1 MNHTV
6 FFLGMAVLQVVFITY
21 QYALFKRK
29 EYVYY
34 ILYSLLISSFVCYKS
49 FPQYNPFRAFVT
61 PTETFTAGRSF
72 LVLAYGMYF
81 RFGRH
86 FTETM
91 TYHKGLDRMLHR
103 VEQIFI
109 GYGLLDLASLIVGLP
124 YQVLELPTRLLF
136 LASIPFFTYVIFF
149 LITRRRRLTTLLVVG
164 SALLLFCGS
173 AGFIDQA
180 YVSKTAHDTHYY
192 IGYLEAGIC
201 AEFLFLNYGLIY
213 KTRMIQKENLRLEVE
228 KQVELYK
235 HRVRISNDLHDE
247 VGATLS
253 GIALYSQLTKH
264 QISLHLTEKVSESLD
279 RMQESAIE
287 MVEKLSDIV
296 WSVNP
301 DQDSFEKLLQRLDDY
316 LRSAAMAKGIDVSTS
331 FAPIPPNRISMDVRR
346 QTYLLLKEAINNAIK
361 YSAARQIR
369 FSVSID
375 DGHLVFEVAD
385 NGKGFDPDLVKRG
398 NGLNSISRRAGE
410 LNAALHLAS
419 VPGKG
424 TTIRLSHSLVPI

>member
-34 ILYSLLISSFVCYKS
+34 IIYSVLISSFVCYKS
-49 FPQYNPFRAFVT
+49 FPQYNPFPMFVT
-61 PTETFTAGRSF
+61 PTEHFTAGRSF
-72 LVLAYGMYF
+72 LVFAYGMYF

-91 TYHKGLDRMLHR
+91 IYHKGLDKMLLW
-103 VEQIFI
+103 VERIFI
-109 GYGLLDLASLIVGLP
+109 YYGFFDLLSLIFGLP
-124 YQVLELPTRLLF
+124 YPVLELPTRLLF
-136 LASIPFFTYVIFF
+136 LGSIPFFTYVIFF

-164 SALLLFCGS
+164 SAMLLFFGS
-173 AGFIDQA
+173 AGFIDEA
-180 YVSKTAHDTHYY
+180 YVGKTAHDTHYY

-213 KTRMIQKENLRLEVE
+213 KTRMIQKENMRLEVDR
-228 KQVELYK
+228 QVELYK

-264 QISLHLTEKVSESLD
+264 QIALHQTEKVSQSLD
-279 RMQESAIE
+279 RMQESATE

-301 DQDSFEKLLQRLDDY
+301 DQDSFEKLLQRLEDY
-316 LRSAAMAKGIDVSTS
+316 LKAAAMAKEIDVYSN
-331 FAPIPPNRISMDVRR
+331 FDDIPHNKISMDVRR

-361 YSAARQIR
+361 HSSATR
-369 FSVSID
+369 ID
-375 DGHLVFEVAD
+375 FTVQVLSGQLVFEVVD
-385 NGKGFDPDLVKRG
+385 NGTGFNPDAVKRG
-398 NGLNSISRRAGE
+398 NGLNSICRRADE
-410 LNAALHLAS
+410 LDASLQLHSEA
-419 VPGKG
+419 GKG
-424 TTIRLSHSLVPI
+424 TRLRLSHNLIPE